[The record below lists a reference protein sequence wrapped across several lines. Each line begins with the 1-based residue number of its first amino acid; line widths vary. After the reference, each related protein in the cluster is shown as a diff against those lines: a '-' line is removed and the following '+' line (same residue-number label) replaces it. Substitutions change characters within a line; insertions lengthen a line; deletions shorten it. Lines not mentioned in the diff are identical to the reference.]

1 MSSRSWKFKSSCHL
15 TRVLKAAKKT
25 DLSVEKAVINAAGE
39 IVLMFGNGTI
49 SETNDDTKPNPWD
62 VVYAANQKRS
72 A

>member
-1 MSSRSWKFKSSCHL
+1 
-15 TRVLKAAKKT
+15 VLKAAKKT